1 MIDILIER
9 ESKLFSYEFCNNIE
23 QINDILHQDFMEYG
37 TSGRSYNKQQ
47 CINFL
52 KDLKTDRNIEIYH
65 ASYRELSDN
74 SWILNY
80 VSKDN
85 DNNIVS
91 NRTSIWIKEENTIQL
106 LFHQGTEAFS

>member
-23 QINDILHQDFMEYG
+23 HINDILHQDFMEYG
-37 TSGRSYNKQQ
+37 TSGRIYNKQQ

-52 KDLKTDRNIEIYH
+52 KDLKTDRNIEIHH

-80 VSKDN
+80 ISKDN

-106 LFHQGTEAFS
+106 LFYQGTEAFS